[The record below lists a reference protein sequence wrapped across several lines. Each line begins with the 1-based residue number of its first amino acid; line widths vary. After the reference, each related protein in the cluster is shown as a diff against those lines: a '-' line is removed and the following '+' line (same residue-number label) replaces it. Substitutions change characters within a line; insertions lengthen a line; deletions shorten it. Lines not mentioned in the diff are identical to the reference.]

1 MQRYKFDCQDSHFS
15 QAFPDLCYMR
25 VIITAATNGEWMPS
39 FQKINPAYAGTNKR
53 FSVGFHES
61 GIGLLASSVS
71 LMKMFVQETPSLI
84 IQVGIAGCFDKKVP
98 LGKVFAVK
106 DDFAGDVGVME
117 NKVWK
122 DLFDLKLDKPNDAP
136 YEKKSLPNPW
146 LSQYNLLKLPTRKG
160 VTVNTIST
168 DKNKID
174 LYSGRYKA
182 TLESMEGA
190 ALHYMGR
197 DLNIP
202 FIQIRAVSN
211 YVGERNK
218 AKWNMQ
224 EAIYNLNET
233 LLQYLDALNKI
244 A

>member
-84 IQVGIAGCFDKKVP
+84 IQVGIAGCFDKKMP

-106 DDFAGDVGVME
+106 DDFAGDIGVME

-122 DLFDLKLDKPNDAP
+122 DLFDMKFDKPNDAP

-146 LSQYNLLKLPTRKG
+146 LSQYNLLKLPTKKG

>member
-1 MQRYKFDCQDSHFS
+1 MQRYKFDCQDGHFS
-15 QAFPDLCYMR
+15 HTFPDLCYMR

-71 LMKMFVQETPSLI
+71 LMKMFVQETPTLI
-84 IQVGIAGCFDKKVP
+84 IQVGIAGCFDKKIP
-98 LGKVFAVK
+98 MGKVFAVK
-106 DDFAGDVGVME
+106 DDFAGDIGVME

-122 DLFDLKLDKPNDAP
+122 DLFDMKFDKPNDAP

-146 LSQYNLLKLPTRKG
+146 LSQYNLLKLPTKKG